1 MPEYVR
7 VRDRETG
14 HHLSILRSQLERRSD
29 AYTELKQDA
38 TYADGT
44 PLPAKHKTDVSTE
57 AAKKTAAKPADTP
70 EEK

>member
-14 HHLSILRSQLERRSD
+14 HHLSIRRSQFDRRPD
-29 AYTELKQDA
+29 AYVELKQDA

-44 PLPAKHKTDVSTE
+44 PLPAKHKTSVSSE
-57 AAKKTAAKPADTP
+57 AAKKTGQSADT
-70 EEK
+70 EKE

>member
-7 VRDRETG
+7 VRDKDTG
-14 HHLSILRSQLERRSD
+14 HHLTVLRSQFDRRPE
-29 AYTELKQDA
+29 AFVELKQDA

-44 PLPAKHKTDVSTE
+44 PLPVKHKTTVSNE
-57 AAKKTAAKPADTP
+57 AAKKTAAKPAETT